1 MVPAKLGI
9 RTDFPAVGTD
19 FVSWELYWRWASPPA
34 YQDVLLTMVVGAW
47 DFGFNP
53 TVPFMGLE
61 ILAVPYGDLGAQL
74 ASWNNRGV
82 VSFGWAIDINNPALV
97 GLKVAVQAI
106 GALPTGQF
114 IVSDT
119 VGVQLVQ

>member
-1 MVPAKLGI
+1 
-9 RTDFPAVGTD
+9 
-19 FVSWELYWRWASPPA
+19 
-34 YQDVLLTMVVGAW
+34 
-47 DFGFNP
+47 
-53 TVPFMGLE
+53 
-61 ILAVPYGDLGAQL
+61 
-74 ASWNNRGV
+74 V